1 MKNQFTTFQN
11 YFVKRVTK
19 VILLHG
25 KISCNSISAL
35 FRGFKISD
43 YNLFDNNV
51 SNFVHNNVLE
61 QQIEHNFQQQIAN
74 VKHGNPFRS
83 VKINLIKNQHGEDL
97 NAVKALKKKRKNQ
110 RENLL
115 KMLKQN

>member
-1 MKNQFTTFQN
+1 M
-11 YFVKRVTK
+11 
-19 VILLHG
+19 HG
-25 KISCNSISAL
+25 KISCNSISKKNYSAL

-51 SNFVHNNVLE
+51 SNFVHSNVLE
-61 QQIEHNFQQQIAN
+61 QQIEQNFQQQIAN
-74 VKHGNPFRS
+74 VKHDKPFRS
-83 VKINLIKNQHGEDL
+83 VKINLITNQHREDL
-97 NAVKALKKKRKNQ
+97 DALKALKK